1 MTTYALAQHFW
12 RDSEVI
18 TISSYD
24 NQLIGTFPLNFIKRG
39 GLNTWAFVSDI
50 VHQLV
55 DIVGGGFI
63 RAKNGN
69 PVLLQEAPYAG
80 DFVFVPRNERASI
93 SFARGPEFFRKNI
106 APNPD
111 GSQSTRSNSKRS
123 TAQQAE
129 FRVALI
135 ARDFSCLITDEPYTK
150 YTPCHIIPQSRPDV
164 SVDPMADS
172 SPLGSL
178 IPATIHLLLSRMA
191 PFLSHQIYRD
201 ILSIRY
207 PPPMFAASAGLL
219 LQDDIHHAFDRLE
232 LSFYFQ
238 DGVYYV
244 HFFVLRTRTA
254 RELHG
259 KALRSDRFRGEE
271 EDRPEPRFLKWHY
284 NQCIKA
290 RIRGFAAGME
300 LPNTSSEAVSMST
313 NTSP

>member
-1 MTTYALAQHFW
+1 
-12 RDSEVI
+12 
-18 TISSYD
+18 
-24 NQLIGTFPLNFIKRG
+24 
-39 GLNTWAFVSDI
+39 
-50 VHQLV
+50 
-55 DIVGGGFI
+55 
-63 RAKNGN
+63 
-69 PVLLQEAPYAG
+69 
-80 DFVFVPRNERASI
+80 
-93 SFARGPEFFRKNI
+93 
-106 APNPD
+106 
-111 GSQSTRSNSKRS
+111 
-123 TAQQAE
+123 
-129 FRVALI
+129 
-135 ARDFSCLITDEPYTK
+135 
-150 YTPCHIIPQSRPDV
+150 
-164 SVDPMADS
+164 
-172 SPLGSL
+172 
-178 IPATIHLLLSRMA
+178 
-191 PFLSHQIYRD
+191 
-201 ILSIRY
+201 
-207 PPPMFAASAGLL
+207 MFAASAGLL

>member
-80 DFVFVPRNERASI
+80 DFVFVPHNERASI

-150 YTPCHIIPQSRPDV
+150 CTPCHIIPQSRPD
-164 SVDPMADS
+164 
-172 SPLGSL
+172 
-178 IPATIHLLLSRMA
+178 
-191 PFLSHQIYRD
+191 IYRD

-300 LPNTSSEAVSMST
+300 LPNTSSEAVIMST
-313 NTSP
+313 NASP